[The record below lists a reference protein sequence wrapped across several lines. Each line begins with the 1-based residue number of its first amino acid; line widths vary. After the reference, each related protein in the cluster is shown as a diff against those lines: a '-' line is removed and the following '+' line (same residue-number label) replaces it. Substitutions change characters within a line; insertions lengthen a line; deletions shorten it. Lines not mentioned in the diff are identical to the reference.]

1 MDCWRAANLPRLALH
16 SLSMASKARVTKPP
30 AAPAMAA
37 ADLPPGRGG
46 ARGGGGNGVVGSE
59 DARSGERERQKRGG
73 GFGSGR
79 LPHCSSISLALAGFN
94 GSPGPFFCKNFFHTD
109 ITLP

>member
-1 MDCWRAANLPRLALH
+1 MDCWSAANLPRLAVH

-37 ADLPPGRGG
+37 ADLPPPPPPGRGG
-46 ARGGGGNGVVGSE
+46 A
-59 DARSGERERQKRGG
+59 SGEEMEWLDPRRGRGREIWRERGEG

-79 LPHCSSISLALAGFN
+79 LTRRPV
-94 GSPGPFFCKNFFHTD
+94 
-109 ITLP
+109 

>member
-1 MDCWRAANLPRLALH
+1 MDCWRAANFPRLAEH

-37 ADLPPGRGG
+37 ADLPPPVAEQRGR
-46 ARGGGGNGVVGSE
+46 AGNGVVGSE
-59 DARSGERERQKRGG
+59 PPRRGRGREIWREEEV

-79 LPHCSSISLALAGFN
+79 LSLPDLFA
-94 GSPGPFFCKNFFHTD
+94 
-109 ITLP
+109 